1 MKFNPTCPFRMFA
14 LTVPSIWVASA
25 AWLCGQE
32 VASVVDSRVEAD
44 PQVEVATPQEVERRG
59 GLELAVAVS
68 AAYDSNIYLS
78 STDPTSDL
86 VCRIGPLMA
95 YTQGDPDEGE
105 GGYIRVAYQ
114 PTGVIYADQ
123 TTNNRI
129 DQSAVVAAG
138 WRGKVSKITYQG
150 TAQSLGDATA
160 DTGTQTERLELENQI
175 RAAWMVREKI
185 TLEAAV
191 GGRQTRYQNSTLVDS
206 GRIYGETAVSYAYS
220 PKTVVGAAYQAGR
233 LKIEDADSQSIQQ
246 VTGSFDWQPREKIQI
261 KLDGGAEFRRAGGT
275 TSVNPVLNARIDW
288 EPREGTGVFLTAY
301 QRQEVS
307 ALNEGQIYEV
317 KGMAAGLSQRLGG
330 NWTASLE
337 GGYEVASYVS
347 DASTGAPSRRDEIWF
362 VRPALRYRFSDELD
376 ASVFFQASEDQS
388 TDQNFGYDAVMTG
401 VELNYKF

>member
-1 MKFNPTCPFRMFA
+1 
-14 LTVPSIWVASA
+14 
-25 AWLCGQE
+25 
-32 VASVVDSRVEAD
+32 
-44 PQVEVATPQEVERRG
+44 
-59 GLELAVAVS
+59 
-68 AAYDSNIYLS
+68 
-78 STDPTSDL
+78 
-86 VCRIGPLMA
+86 
-95 YTQGDPDEGE
+95 
-105 GGYIRVAYQ
+105 
-114 PTGVIYADQ
+114 
-123 TTNNRI
+123 
-129 DQSAVVAAG
+129 
-138 WRGKVSKITYQG
+138 
-150 TAQSLGDATA
+150 
-160 DTGTQTERLELENQI
+160 
-175 RAAWMVREKI
+175 
-185 TLEAAV
+185 
-191 GGRQTRYQNSTLVDS
+191 
-206 GRIYGETAVSYAYS
+206 
-220 PKTVVGAAYQAGR
+220 VVGAAYQAGR